1 MEKGCGQSSAATS
14 TYPLNTSQNG
24 SKQRSGSRVR
34 PEQKIQA
41 KIVEEMMSIDPV
53 RAKVML
59 DSWTTFV
66 TSANRERSRPL
77 ATLDEYI
84 PARIIDCG
92 EL

>member
-1 MEKGCGQSSAATS
+1 MESPA
-14 TYPLNTSQNG
+14 
-24 SKQRSGSRVR
+24 R
-34 PEQKIQA
+34 PERKIQA
-41 KIVEEMMSIDPV
+41 KIVEEMMAIDLI

-59 DSWTTFV
+59 DSWTAFV
-66 TSANRERSRPL
+66 TSANRERSKSL